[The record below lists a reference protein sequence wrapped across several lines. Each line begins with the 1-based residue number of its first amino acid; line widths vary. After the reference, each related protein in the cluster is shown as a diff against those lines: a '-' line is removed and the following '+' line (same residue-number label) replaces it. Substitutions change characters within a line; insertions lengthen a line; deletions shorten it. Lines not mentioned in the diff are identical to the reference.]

1 MDENNNIVCDEV
13 KWIGYV
19 GKENMISNA
28 IAEILKLI
36 QFEDI
41 KVYNNIISKIIGDE
55 SFEQSRIEVQRKA
68 NSKDKSIPDILI
80 KQNSYCILFE
90 AKRGDEESIN
100 LDQLKRH
107 CDSLGNTIAENKILI
122 YLLKEFSDEKIK
134 EYKEIIKG
142 YNESIKLNFITYQ
155 DVLNEI
161 REYNFSNTL
170 QQLVNELEYYLDKE
184 DFLKSWKNR
193 LDIVNCSKSIED
205 IKEKGYYACP
215 LNGSNY
221 NHKKSKIF
229 MAYNNKKIEFIA
241 NIEAVINYDEDGKEN
256 CIYCMKEVNKKYQ
269 FGEITEKEDR
279 QNKDLK
285 FFILSD
291 ITPIKKCE
299 KSSSNGMYGN
309 KMYIETKK
317 ECELEDVKKAIE
329 NISWENREDLEKQI
343 NEKLK

>member
-41 KVYNNIISKIIGDE
+41 RVYNNIISKIIGDE

-90 AKRGDEESIN
+90 AKRGDENSIN
-100 LDQLKRH
+100 SDQLERH
-107 CDSLGNTIAENKILI
+107 CKSLDGTAKNKILI
-122 YLLKEFSDEKIK
+122 YLLKEFSDERIK
-134 EYKEIIKG
+134 EYKEIVKG
-142 YNESIKLNFITYQ
+142 YNKSIKLNFITYQ
-155 DVLNEI
+155 DILNEI
-161 REYNFSNTL
+161 REHNFSNTL

-229 MAYNNKKIEFIA
+229 MAYNNKQIEFIA
-241 NIEAVINYDEDGKEN
+241 NIEAVINYDENGKEN
-256 CIYCMKEVNKKYQ
+256 RIYCMKKVNKKYQ
-269 FGEITEKEDR
+269 FGEIIEKEDR
-279 QNKDLK
+279 QNIDLK

-291 ITPIKKCE
+291 ITPIENCK

-317 ECELEDVKKAIE
+317 ECNIEDLQNII
-329 NISWENREDLEKQI
+329 NDISWENREDLEKQI

>member
-1 MDENNNIVCDEV
+1 MNENNNIVCDEV

-41 KVYNNIISKIIGDE
+41 RVYNNIISKIIGDE
-55 SFEQSRIEVQRKA
+55 NFEQSSIEVQRKA
-68 NSKDKSIPDILI
+68 DSKDKSIPDILI
-80 KQNSYCILFE
+80 KQNSYRILFE
-90 AKRGDEESIN
+90 AKRGDEKSIN
-100 LDQLKRH
+100 SEQLKRH
-107 CDSLGNTIAENKILI
+107 CDSLVNTAVENKILI
-122 YLLKEFSDEKIK
+122 YLLKEFSDDGIK

-155 DVLNEI
+155 DILNEI

-184 DFLKSWKNR
+184 NFLKSWKNR

-205 IKEKGYYACP
+205 IREKGYYACP

-221 NHKKSKIF
+221 SHKKSKIF
-229 MAYNNKKIEFIA
+229 MAYNNKQIEFIA
-241 NIEAVINYDEDGKEN
+241 DIEAIINYDENGKEN
-256 CIYCMKEVNKKYQ
+256 RIYCMKKVDKNYK
-269 FGEITEKEDR
+269 FGEKIEK
-279 QNKDLK
+279 KDKELK
-285 FFILSD
+285 FFILSK
-291 ITPIKKCE
+291 ITPIENCK

-309 KMYIETKK
+309 KMYIETRN
-317 ECELEDVKKAIE
+317 ECSIEKLKDTIE
-329 NISWENREDLEKQI
+329 NINWKNREDLENQI

>member
-1 MDENNNIVCDEV
+1 M
-13 KWIGYV
+13 
-19 GKENMISNA
+19 
-28 IAEILKLI
+28 
-36 QFEDI
+36 
-41 KVYNNIISKIIGDE
+41 
-55 SFEQSRIEVQRKA
+55 
-68 NSKDKSIPDILI
+68 
-80 KQNSYCILFE
+80 
-90 AKRGDEESIN
+90 
-100 LDQLKRH
+100 
-107 CDSLGNTIAENKILI
+107 
-122 YLLKEFSDEKIK
+122 LKEFSDEKIK
-134 EYKEIIKG
+134 EYKKIIKG

-155 DVLNEI
+155 DILNEI

-229 MAYNNKKIEFIA
+229 MAYNNKQIEFIA

-269 FGEITEKEDR
+269 FGEIIEKEYR
-279 QNKDLK
+279 QNKDFK
-285 FFILSD
+285 FFILRD

-317 ECELEDVKKAIE
+317 ECNIEDLQNII
-329 NISWENREDLEKQI
+329 NDISWENREDLEKQI

>member
-41 KVYNNIISKIIGDE
+41 RVYNNIISKIMGDE

-90 AKRGDEESIN
+90 AKRGDENSIN
-100 LDQLKRH
+100 SDQLERH
-107 CDSLGNTIAENKILI
+107 CKSLDGTAENKILI
-122 YLLKEFSDEKIK
+122 YLLKEFSDERIK
-134 EYKEIIKG
+134 EYKEIVKG
-142 YNESIKLNFITYQ
+142 YNKSIKLNFITYQ
-155 DVLNEI
+155 DILNEI
-161 REYNFSNTL
+161 REHNFSNTL

-229 MAYNNKKIEFIA
+229 MAYNNK
-241 NIEAVINYDEDGKEN
+241 
-256 CIYCMKEVNKKYQ
+256 
-269 FGEITEKEDR
+269 
-279 QNKDLK
+279 
-285 FFILSD
+285 
-291 ITPIKKCE
+291 
-299 KSSSNGMYGN
+299 
-309 KMYIETKK
+309 
-317 ECELEDVKKAIE
+317 
-329 NISWENREDLEKQI
+329 
-343 NEKLK
+343 

>member
-41 KVYNNIISKIIGDE
+41 RVYNNIISKIIGDE

-90 AKRGDEESIN
+90 AKRGDENSIN
-100 LDQLKRH
+100 SDQLERH
-107 CDSLGNTIAENKILI
+107 CKSLDGTAENKILI
-122 YLLKEFSDEKIK
+122 YLLKEFSDERIK
-134 EYKEIIKG
+134 EYKEIVKG
-142 YNESIKLNFITYQ
+142 YNKSIKLNFITYQ
-155 DVLNEI
+155 DILNEI
-161 REYNFSNTL
+161 REHNFSNTL

-229 MAYNNKKIEFIA
+229 MAYNNKQIEFIA
-241 NIEAVINYDEDGKEN
+241 NIEAVINYDENGKEN
-256 CIYCMKEVNKKYQ
+256 RIYCMKKVNKKYQ
-269 FGEITEKEDR
+269 FGEIIEKEDR
-279 QNKDLK
+279 QNIDLK

-291 ITPIKKCE
+291 ITPIENCK

-317 ECELEDVKKAIE
+317 ECNIEDLQNII
-329 NISWENREDLEKQI
+329 NDISWENREDLEKQI

>member
-41 KVYNNIISKIIGDE
+41 RVYNNIISKIIGDE

-90 AKRGDEESIN
+90 AKRGDEKNI
-100 LDQLKRH
+100 DRKQLKRH
-107 CDSLGNTIAENKILI
+107 CDSLVNTIAENKILI

-134 EYKEIIKG
+134 EYKKIIKG

-155 DVLNEI
+155 DILNEI

-229 MAYNNKKIEFIA
+229 MAYNNKQIEFIA
-241 NIEAVINYDEDGKEN
+241 NIEAVINYDENGKEN
-256 CIYCMKEVNKKYQ
+256 RIYCMKEVNKKYQ
-269 FGEITEKEDR
+269 FGEIIEKEDR

-291 ITPIKKCE
+291 ITPIENCE

>member
-41 KVYNNIISKIIGDE
+41 RVYNNIISKIIGDE

-90 AKRGDEESIN
+90 AKRGDENSIN
-100 LDQLKRH
+100 SDQLERH
-107 CDSLGNTIAENKILI
+107 CKSLDGTAENKILI
-122 YLLKEFSDEKIK
+122 YLLKEFSDERIK
-134 EYKEIIKG
+134 EYKEIVKG
-142 YNESIKLNFITYQ
+142 YNKSIKLNFITYQ
-155 DVLNEI
+155 DILNEI
-161 REYNFSNTL
+161 REHNFSNTL

-205 IKEKGYYACP
+205 IKEKGYYACT

-229 MAYNNKKIEFIA
+229 MAYNNKQIEFIA
-241 NIEAVINYDEDGKEN
+241 NIEAVINYDENGKEN
-256 CIYCMKEVNKKYQ
+256 RIYCMKKVNKKYQ
-269 FGEITEKEDR
+269 FGEIIEKEDR
-279 QNKDLK
+279 QNIDLK

-291 ITPIKKCE
+291 ITPIENCK

-317 ECELEDVKKAIE
+317 ECNIEDLQNII
-329 NISWENREDLEKQI
+329 NDISWENREDLEKQI